1 VKYYSIFGGINFVQT
16 EETDDKTKIYLD
28 GLGKLRTKIINLTGG
43 HLLRL
48 DKVQKSSFR
57 I

>member
-28 GLGKLRTKIINLTGG
+28 GLDKLRTKIINLTEG
-43 HLLRL
+43 HSLRL